1 MVLDGGVELIFQWL
15 VVLIAITALIVTLY
29 SDAGSAKKKHSDYFQ
44 KVQKP
49 TGKAERDAAIPDSN
63 KFDRFYAKLNSL

>member
-1 MVLDGGVELIFQWL
+1 MLFQWL
-15 VVLIAITALIVTLY
+15 VALIVIAALVITLY

-49 TGKAERDAAIPDSN
+49 TGKVERNAALPDSN
-63 KFDRFYAKLNSL
+63 QHDGFYAKLNSL